1 MKRASSNGF
10 TLIEMM
16 IVVVIIGVLASIAY
30 PAYNRYSTQT
40 RRSDAKIALTQV
52 ASEQERFYSDCNWYA
67 TNITGAPRACGAT
80 PADANARLNLPA
92 TSPDGHYTFLPIA
105 AGNIA
110 GGCATFSCGY
120 TITATPT
127 AGGRQV
133 GDGAFRIDALGR
145 KEWDRNNSGAFDA
158 NENTWGK

>member
-1 MKRASSNGF
+1 MKRTSSNGF

-40 RRSDAKIALTQV
+40 RRSDAKIALTQT
-52 ASEQERFYSDCNWYA
+52 ASSQERFYSDCNTYA
-67 TNITGAPRACGAT
+67 STLEGTPRACAT
-80 PADANARLNLPA
+80 GVLSLSAAAPVL
-92 TSPDGHYTFLPIA
+92 SPNSHYTLTIA

-110 GGCATFSCGY
+110 GGCAAFTCGY
-120 TITATPT
+120 TITATPA

-133 GDGAFRIDALGR
+133 GDGAFRIDALGT
-145 KEWDRNNSGAFDA
+145 KQWDRNNSGTFDA

>member
-40 RRSDAKIALTQV
+40 RRSDAKIALTQA
-52 ASEQERFYSDCNWYA
+52 ASSQERFYSDCNWYA
-67 TNITGAPRACGAT
+67 TDLPGARVCGAA
-80 PADANARLNLPA
+80 PADVNARLNLPA
-92 TSPDGHYTFLPIA
+92 TSPEGHYTLAIA

-120 TITATPT
+120 TITATP
-127 AGGRQV
+127 AVGGRQV
-133 GDGAFRIDALGR
+133 GDGRFRIDALGR
-145 KEWDRNNSGAFDA
+145 KEWDSNNSGTFDA

>member
-1 MKRASSNGF
+1 MKRAFSNGF

-67 TNITGAPRACGAT
+67 TNLTGGRTCGPIAG
-80 PADANARLNLPA
+80 DANARLSLLA
-92 TSPDGHYTFLPIA
+92 TSPEGHYNLNIA
-105 AGNIA
+105 AGNIS
-110 GGCATFSCGY
+110 GGCATYTCGY
-120 TITATPT
+120 IITATPT

-145 KEWDRNNSGAFDA
+145 KEWDRNNSGTFDA

>member
-1 MKRASSNGF
+1 MKRTSSNGF

-40 RRSDAKIALTQV
+40 RRSDAKIALTQA
-52 ASEQERFYSDCNWYA
+52 ASSQERFYSDCNWYA
-67 TNITGAPRACGAT
+67 TNLAGARGCG
-80 PADANARLNLPA
+80 PAAGNANAILGLVA
-92 TSPDGHYTFLPIA
+92 TSPDRHYTLAIA

-110 GGCATFSCGY
+110 GGCATFTCGF
-120 TITATPT
+120 TITATPA

-145 KEWDRNNSGAFDA
+145 KEWDRNNSGTFDA
-158 NENTWGK
+158 NENSWGK

>member
-1 MKRASSNGF
+1 MKRATTYGF
-10 TLIEMM
+10 TLIELM

-30 PAYNRYSTQT
+30 PAYTRYATQT
-40 RRSDAKIALTQV
+40 RRSDAKIALTQT
-52 ASEQERFYSDCNWYA
+52 ASQQERFYSDCNWYA
-67 TNITGAPRACGAT
+67 TNITGAPRACGAA

-92 TSPDGHYTFLPIA
+92 TSLEGHYTLAIA

-127 AGGRQV
+127 AGGLQA
-133 GDGAFRIDALGR
+133 GDGAFRIDARGA
-145 KEWDRNNSGAFDA
+145 KQWDQNNNSTFDA

>member
-1 MKRASSNGF
+1 MKRASIYGF

-40 RRSDAKIALTQV
+40 RRSDAKIALTQA
-52 ASEQERFYSDCNWYA
+52 ASQQERFYSDCNWYA
-67 TNITGAPRACGAT
+67 TTPNGARACGTAGNV
-80 PADANARLNLPA
+80 NAILGIPN
-92 TSPDGHYTFLPIA
+92 TSPEGHYNLNIA

-110 GGCATFSCGY
+110 GGCATYTCGY
-120 TITATPT
+120 TITATPA

-133 GDGAFRIDALGR
+133 GDGAFRIDALGT
-145 KEWDRNNSGAFDA
+145 KQWDRNNSGTFDA